1 MKIKHKY
8 LGKVL
13 FESDAPTMRD
23 LIEKANLEGVYLRE
37 ADLEGADLRGADL
50 EGAYLVGSDLRGSDL
65 RGANL
70 EGANLRGSDL
80 RGSDLRGANLEG
92 ANLRGAHLRGA
103 NRNNKKIKH
112 FYSWAGL
119 YEYVVEVQVSEDD
132 SILIRLGCHTRTLE
146 EWEANFWNN
155 DNEFPN
161 DGSEASELRLNAY
174 NFAKKWAEIKV
185 GK

>member
-37 ADLEGADLRGADL
+37 ADLERADLRGADL

-70 EGANLRGSDL
+70 EGANLRGSD
-80 RGSDLRGANLEG
+80 
-92 ANLRGAHLRGA
+92 LRGA

>member
-37 ADLEGADLRGADL
+37 ADLRGANLRGADL

-70 EGANLRGSDL
+70 EGANLREA
-80 RGSDLRGANLEG
+80 DLRGAD
-92 ANLRGAHLRGA
+92 LRGA